1 MAYTQKYNVNYS
13 DDEIGDNDLDNS
25 NDEME
30 VNIEKK
36 AWDHNINSENFLN
49 ERAPPLERTNRIW
62 LERGLQMPRLGENDS
77 TNAKVYDPNAK
88 KNIATKTKS
97 SSYYIIVTFNKKS
110 HFNNSYYKF

>member
-36 AWDHNINSENFLN
+36 AWDHNINSEKFLN

-88 KNIATKTKS
+88 KNSFADMVFDPPAKEFVYGHTDVS
-97 SSYYIIVTFNKKS
+97 
-110 HFNNSYYKF
+110 